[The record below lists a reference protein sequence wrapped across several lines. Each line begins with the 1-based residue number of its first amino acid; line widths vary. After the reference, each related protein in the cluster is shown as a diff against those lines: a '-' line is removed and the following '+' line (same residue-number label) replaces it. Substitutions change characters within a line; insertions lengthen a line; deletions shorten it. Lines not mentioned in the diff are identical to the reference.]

1 MHQVYAH
8 KLGNIH
14 VTKVLQGA
22 TRHRSLLL
30 EIVELIKPRLLG
42 ATGIS
47 PTTYLGSHLPVR
59 IQTHLVSSMFEGRYA
74 KTPAK

>member
-22 TRHRSLLL
+22 TRHRSLPL

-47 PTTYLGSHLPVR
+47 PTTYLP
-59 IQTHLVSSMFEGRYA
+59 
-74 KTPAK
+74 